1 MDLYALQLP
10 RTIGMLEKAT
20 DPCWGL
26 QDYTKNTLVHFSYT
40 ICTNIAQYY
49 LYLHSKR
56 KMPLIH
62 TPPFSLRHDVQSP
75 LFHSGPFWHTLAKK
89 SQLWH
94 IDLSSSDFHITTHTR
109 RLNWRPLCTIWTL
122 VHNQKNQRNANF
134 QHSPLITSKI
144 VSICTFR

>member
-1 MDLYALQLP
+1 MHKKETVTIPSGFFCNLDELFIFPNLDKVSTTVDLYALQLP

-26 QDYTKNTLVHFSYT
+26 QDYTKNTLVHFRYT

-62 TPPFSLRHDVQSP
+62 TPCHDVKSP
-75 LFHSGPFWHTLAKK
+75 LFHSGPVWLIFVELFA
-89 SQLWH
+89 L
-94 IDLSSSDFHITTHTR
+94 
-109 RLNWRPLCTIWTL
+109 LCYFKYYL
-122 VHNQKNQRNANF
+122 EQY
-134 QHSPLITSKI
+134 KI
-144 VSICTFR
+144 

>member
-1 MDLYALQLP
+1 MPIFWFSSSSSDISFQDWIDLDWIEFRNHLRMKMSKYHLFYSQSKWIYFYVRSFIFPNLDKVSTIVVLYALQLP

-62 TPPFSLRHDVQSP
+62 TPPFSLRHDV
-75 LFHSGPFWHTLAKK
+75 
-89 SQLWH
+89 
-94 IDLSSSDFHITTHTR
+94 
-109 RLNWRPLCTIWTL
+109 
-122 VHNQKNQRNANF
+122 
-134 QHSPLITSKI
+134 
-144 VSICTFR
+144 